1 MSTLPDAPMKA
12 AVEEVIDLLGD
23 EYDFERRDATTQEYV
38 VNAEDVMMHIEA
50 LSSTFIRA
58 VAGTENV
65 DDYRGFLKATSDV
78 QKGDRVAIGGEYHIV
93 TSLDNWETHL
103 EINLRESDVD

>member
-23 EYDFERRDATTQEYV
+23 EYDFERRDDDQEYV

-50 LSSTFIRA
+50 LSSTLVRA

-93 TSLDNWETHL
+93 TSLDDWGTHL